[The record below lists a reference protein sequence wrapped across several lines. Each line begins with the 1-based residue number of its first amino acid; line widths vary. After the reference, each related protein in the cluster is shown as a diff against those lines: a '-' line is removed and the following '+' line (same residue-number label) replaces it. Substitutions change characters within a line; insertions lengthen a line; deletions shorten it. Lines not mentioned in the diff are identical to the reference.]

1 MDSLKREPRIVL
13 KSDED
18 EMEERLKESQLFG
31 KRGI

>member
-1 MDSLKREPRIVL
+1 MDSLKREPRIV

-18 EMEERLKESQLFG
+18 EMEARLKESQLFG